1 MENESCVFGSGWG
14 MSVFSMT
21 VSTENV
27 LKSCLLTDCGFMVT
41 FLSILSSNWRIAGD
55 DEFFLIIPFSTA
67 AHDNS

>member
-1 MENESCVFGSGWG
+1 MENESCVFGSRWG

-41 FLSILSSNWRIAGD
+41 FLSILSSN
-55 DEFFLIIPFSTA
+55 
-67 AHDNS
+67 